1 MKRLIT
7 LSFVAALSF
16 IASGCFAQ
24 KSPKDLAPA
33 AVEVPEGMQTAVVGA
48 GCFWCVEVFFEKQEG
63 VHDAISGYAGGSEK
77 QPTYYQVAR
86 GETSHAE
93 VVQIIYDPK
102 LISYRELVDYF
113 WTTHDATRD
122 DGVWPDFGPQYRSI
136 LLYQSED
143 EKGIIEAS
151 QKAYEEK
158 TNKKIAT
165 DIKALDI
172 FHPAETYHQ
181 DYAKKNPNDRYVVG
195 VLGKKLK
202 KLGLD

>member
-7 LSFVAALSF
+7 LNFFAVLSL
-16 IASGCFAQ
+16 IATGCFAE
-24 KSPKDLAPA
+24 KSTGDLAPA
-33 AVEVPEGMQTAVVGA
+33 NVKVPQGMQSAVVGA
-48 GCFWCVEVFFEKQEG
+48 GCFWCVEVFFEKQQG
-63 VHDAISGYAGGSEK
+63 VYDAFSGYAGGIEE

-86 GETSHAE
+86 GQTSHAE

-102 LISYRELVDYF
+102 LITYRELIDYF
-113 WTTHDATRD
+113 WTTHDATRG

-136 LLYQSED
+136 LLYQNED

-151 QKAYEEK
+151 RKAYEVK
-158 TNKKIAT
+158 THKKIAT
-165 DIKALDI
+165 DIKALET
-172 FHPAETYHQ
+172 FYPAETYHQ
-181 DYAKKNPNDRYVVG
+181 DYAKKNPTDRYVVG

>member
-33 AVEVPEGMQTAVVGA
+33 TVEVPDGMQTAVVGA
-48 GCFWCVEVFFEKQEG
+48 GCFWCVEVFFEKQKG

-102 LISYRELVDYF
+102 VISYRELVDYF
-113 WTTHDATRD
+113 WTTHDATRG

-136 LLYQSED
+136 LLYQNED

-151 QKAYEEK
+151 RKAYEVK
-158 TNKKIAT
+158 THTKIAT

-172 FHPAETYHQ
+172 FYPAETYHQ
-181 DYAKKNPNDRYVVG
+181 DYAKKNPTDRYVVG